1 MDPMEKQEYS
11 QLELF
16 NKTTEDSGSAQKL
29 SGTLVSY
36 IRTYERLVLMLIGI
50 VITGVVCFCL
60 GVEKGKHIAMSR
72 TNSNLDLAHRNPGT
86 VLESAP
92 RTEAPA
98 RSAMPARPTAPAG
111 VAAMPLTA
119 SAGTG
124 IQAVRAPVSAAATAV
139 KPDPAAQ
146 PSSATVQGYT
156 IQIASYAGKTSA
168 QREMDTLKKQG
179 LLPVIKSS
187 GNYTVLC
194 VGNFPDKATA
204 KSLLTQLK
212 KKYRD
217 CYIRRL

>member
-1 MDPMEKQEYS
+1 MEKQEYS

-16 NKTTEDSGSAQKL
+16 NKTGEEAGSAQKL

-50 VITGVVCFCL
+50 VITGVVCFCM

-72 TNSNLDLAHRNPGT
+72 TNSNLDLAHRNPGAD
-86 VLESAP
+86 LEIAP
-92 RTEAPA
+92 RTEVPA
-98 RSAMPARPTAPAG
+98 RPAMPARPTAPAG
-111 VAAMPLTA
+111 VAAMPITA
-119 SAGTG
+119 ADRSAP
-124 IQAVRAPVSAAATAV
+124 APQPAAATA
-139 KPDPAAQ
+139 
-146 PSSATVQGYT
+146 QGYT

-168 QREMDTLKKQG
+168 QREMDALKKEG

-212 KKYRD
+212 RKYRD